1 METTEQSYVD
11 NTYADNMPEDQQQQE
26 MPFIDDNATPV
37 NTLDNYN
44 VNGQTLNGQEISDA
58 VNAANNG
65 QTQGQE
71 ISQLSQ
77 EVARLQGMLEN
88 QQSHTQQLEQQAQ
101 EVEAEQAASENF
113 LVDEFRTL
121 EEEQRP
127 FDTDVAI
134 RLFQAQNKDLNNR
147 LNKIISDPAVLADV
161 MNLHIQGLGEQQ
173 VEVNGREDALKNE
186 FEKFVHGK
194 ARSTGLPVETFREE
208 YQPVLDYAE
217 EDKVHLNHKTPA
229 ESVEY
234 MQRQLERAERFK
246 GNVKETQQA
255 RSKDV
260 YAKTRESQMQSS
272 RAYAKPKKVGESVSL
287 NEDDA
292 RALSLDIYQ
301 KGSQVIG

>member
-1 METTEQSYVD
+1 METTEQSYLD
-11 NTYADNMPEDQQQQE
+11 DSYTENTPDQQQQE
-26 MPFIDDNATPV
+26 MPFIDDNATSV
-37 NTLDNYN
+37 NTLENYN

-58 VNAANNG
+58 VKSMANG

-77 EVARLQGMLEN
+77 EVARLQGMLEA
-88 QQSHTQQLEQQAQ
+88 QHSQTQQLEQEAQQA
-101 EVEAEQAASENF
+101 EAEQAASENF

-127 FDTDVAI
+127 FDTDAAI

-161 MNLHIQGLGEQQ
+161 MNQHIQGLGEQQ
-173 VEVNGREDALKNE
+173 VEVNGREDALRNE
-186 FEKFVHGK
+186 FEKFVNNK
-194 ARSTGLPVETFREE
+194 ARNTGLPAETFREE
-208 YQPVLDYAE
+208 YQPVLDYAQ
-217 EDKVHLNHKTPA
+217 EDQAHLNHRSPE

-246 GNVKETQQA
+246 GNVKDTQQA
-255 RSKDV
+255 RNSDV
-260 YAKTRESQMQSS
+260 YAKTRESQMQRS
-272 RAYAKPKKVGESVSL
+272 RAYARPKKVGESVSL
-287 NEDDA
+287 TEDDA